1 MYFFFLLLFPKKEA
15 HSYALDSERY
25 IFSAAQ
31 GDLPTLFLGSV
42 AGMLQQNPHAKA
54 CTVTMD
60 ESRGLWQWESWSM
73 NFVLS
78 AETNKIHATN
88 LLSAAL

>member
-1 MYFFFLLLFPKKEA
+1 
-15 HSYALDSERY
+15 
-25 IFSAAQ
+25 
-31 GDLPTLFLGSV
+31 
-42 AGMLQQNPHAKA
+42 MLQQNPHAKA
-54 CTVTMD
+54 CKVTMD